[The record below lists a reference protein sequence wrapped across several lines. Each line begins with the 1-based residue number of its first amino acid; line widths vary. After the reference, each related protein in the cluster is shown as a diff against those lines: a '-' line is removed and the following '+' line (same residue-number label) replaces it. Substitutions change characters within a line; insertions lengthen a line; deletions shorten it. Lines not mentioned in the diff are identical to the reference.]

1 MSLGLDNVKL
11 ANQRMHAVEQIVGP
25 ERRLRVLHH
34 HWSGAACLNSRRPV
48 NSNVRQQEEKVMK
61 PHKSLLAIV
70 CFVVVTGGAGM
81 PSQAEPQLATESY
94 MIQSRDP
101 GIQLYVRNKR
111 PEGMAQFSPERTL
124 LYVHGTTQA
133 ASSTFDLPL
142 DGLSWMDHIAQH
154 GYDVYLVDLRGYGGS
169 TRPPEMEQPAA
180 KNPPIVRTDVAVQD
194 VAATVDHILARRGV
208 TKLNLMGW
216 SWGTAIMGRYATQNS
231 DKVKRLVLYAPPWT
245 REAPATSTQAPLG
258 AYQTWTMEQAR
269 SRLQDGAPEEKK
281 KDLMPAAWFEAWSAA
296 ALATDPVG
304 TKQTPPVVRTP
315 NGTVQDTREYW
326 LAGKPLWEPSEV
338 KAPTLIVVGEWDAL
352 LTGAQAV
359 FGKLTNTHYKRLVQ
373 IGEGTHLVFLEK
385 TRMHLFRE
393 VQLFFDEPRSA
404 N

>member
-1 MSLGLDNVKL
+1 MSGH
-11 ANQRMHAVEQIVGP
+11 QRAPTHQLTTSWSYREKVEQ
-25 ERRLRVLHH
+25 L
-34 HWSGAACLNSRRPV
+34 
-48 NSNVRQQEEKVMK
+48 VRQQQEEKVIK
-61 PHKSLLAIV
+61 PHTSLLAIS
-70 CFVVVTGGAGM
+70 CFVALASYAIR
-81 PSQAEPQLATESY
+81 SQAEPKLATESY
-94 MIQSRDP
+94 MIPSRDP

-111 PEGMAQFSPERTL
+111 PEGMIQFSPEKTL
-124 LYVHGTTQA
+124 LYVHGTSQA

-142 DGLSWMDHIAQH
+142 DGLSWMDYIAQH

-169 TRPPEMEQPAA
+169 TRPPEMEKPAA
-180 KNPPIVRTDVAVQD
+180 ENPPIVRTDVAVED
-194 VAATVDHILARRGV
+194 VVATVDHILARRGV

-231 DKVKRLVLYAPPWT
+231 DKVNRLVLYAPPWT
-245 REAPATSTQAPLG
+245 SEAPATGTQAPLG

-269 SRLQDGAPEEKK
+269 SRLQNGAPEEKK

-338 KAPTLIVVGEWDAL
+338 KAPTLIVVGEWDAGTPV
-352 LTGAQAV
+352 TGAQAV
-359 FGKLTNTHYKRLVQ
+359 FGKLSNAPYKRLVQ
-373 IGEGTHLVFLEK
+373 IGHGTHLLFLEK
-385 TRMHLFRE
+385 NRIQLFRE
-393 VQLFFDEPRSA
+393 VQLFLDESHSA
-404 N
+404 KLNL